1 MQILDKVQSKC
12 NPSDIFETVDR
23 LLSDRKTLEK
33 QIKLTQEII
42 SKFKKNNSS
51 EFASKILLNHLSLTK
66 LAIEA
71 FNIKCPKIKMYLLS
85 NVFSYMGA

>member
-1 MQILDKVQSKC
+1 MNKINFFIIKMLVKVKSPNIINIAAGEQIIPELLQSKC

-51 EFASKILLNHLSLTK
+51 EFASKILLNHL
-66 LAIEA
+66 
-71 FNIKCPKIKMYLLS
+71 
-85 NVFSYMGA
+85 

>member
-1 MQILDKVQSKC
+1 MNKINFFIIKMLVKVKSPNIINIAAGEQIIPELLQSKW

-23 LLSDRKTLEK
+23 LLGDKKTLEK

-51 EFASKILLNHLSLTK
+51 EFASKILLNHL
-66 LAIEA
+66 
-71 FNIKCPKIKMYLLS
+71 
-85 NVFSYMGA
+85 